1 MSGCVSVSVDRRRAE
16 GEDRGSVRIAVF
28 PDAKAG
34 KEGKPGPY
42 GVLSELYVLQG
53 KEWRKVKVSLL
64 PEWGV
69 AQAPPGC
76 YRVVVERRIGEQGH
90 IEPLQGSRTKEFTL
104 EEGQAA
110 DVKVLL
116 KAQPATAVIVVGV
129 LIGVAIIWMLVE
141 AFSGGDVDLPSLPAP
156 PPEMLDVAAD
166 IFLYGAWFD
175 ASTADPRDL
184 DGAAPRLVANFP
196 LHKDPRSDPATHLFL
211 NFSEPVRPDWDDATF
226 QVIGSES
233 GRVRGRF
240 VYHPGGDMVEF
251 EPAEPFV
258 SGETVTATLDGD
270 RVEDLVGNEMT
281 DKVSYSFSV
290 R

>member
-1 MSGCVSVSVDRRRAE
+1 VDRRRAE
-16 GEDRGSVRIAVF
+16 GVDHGGVHIAVY
-28 PDAKAG
+28 PDAKAAKAG
-34 KEGKPGPY
+34 KSGPY

-69 AQAPPGC
+69 AQAPPGR

-90 IEPLQGSRTKEFTL
+90 IEPLRGARTKEFTL

-116 KAQPATAVIVVGV
+116 KARPPAAVLVVGV
-129 LIGVAIIWMLVE
+129 LIGVAVIWMLVE
-141 AFSGGDVDLPSLPAP
+141 ALSGGDLDLPSLPAP
-156 PPEMLDVAAD
+156 PPEMLDAAAD
-166 IFLYGAWFD
+166 IFLYGAWFN

-211 NFSEPVRPDWDDATF
+211 NFSEPVRPDWPDATF

-233 GRVRGRF
+233 GRVKGRI

-258 SGETVTATLDGD
+258 SGEMVIATLDGD
-270 RVEDLVGNEMT
+270 RIEDLAGNAMT
-281 DKVSYSFSV
+281 DKVSWAFSV